1 MKVIPL
7 FDTSLNAD
15 YVNNYSEI
23 ELRFD
28 LKIDETISFIEVKL
42 ADQNNKLRNI
52 LDIKVQIKSTH
63 VSLRKNI
70 GEVQSHLLVFKQNH
84 GQREWEWVLDSN
96 DISII
101 ENIRSQDLNFT
112 IEVKVIVEIE
122 EKGTKRII
130 PITGNDHIRI
140 PETDWIRYIQHHG
153 YSTKYGTNLS
163 TSLLNDPSWVSSYE
177 HLGLARDH
185 LRRGMPYDALR
196 QCLSV
201 IESYTD
207 GKGHG
212 GPYSPKAWEEF
223 LSDHMEQKKD
233 AITKLLTGVST
244 YLNKVGHH
252 RHSRMNSETDN
263 LTPVPLDSYETE
275 LMLGITQLVVTY
287 LERLKEK

>member
-1 MKVIPL
+1 MNIIPL
-7 FDTSLNAD
+7 FDSSLNSD
-15 YVNNYSEI
+15 YFNNYSEI
-23 ELRFD
+23 DLRFD
-28 LKIDETISFIEVKL
+28 LKIDETIRLIELKL
-42 ADQNNKLRNI
+42 ADPTKKLRNVF
-52 LDIKVQIKSTH
+52 DIKVQIKSIH
-63 VSLRKNI
+63 SSLRKII
-70 GEVQSHLLVFKQNH
+70 GEVQSNLLVFKQSH

-101 ENIRSQDLNFT
+101 ENIRSRDLDFSV
-112 IEVKVIVEIE
+112 EVKAIVDLDENGINR
-122 EKGTKRII
+122 TI
-130 PITGNDHIRI
+130 PITGNHHIRI

-153 YSTKYGTNLS
+153 YSSKYGMNIS
-163 TSLLNDPSWVSSYE
+163 TSLLNDPSWVSAYE
-177 HLGLARDH
+177 QLSQAQEH
-185 LRRGMPYDALR
+185 LRRGLSYDALR

-223 LSDHMEQKKD
+223 LADHVEQKKD
-233 AITKLLTGVST
+233 GITKLLTGVST

-252 RHSRMNSETDN
+252 RHSRMNSEIDN
-263 LTPVPLDSYETE
+263 LTPVPVDSYETE